1 MSQKKSVLSPSEMVG
16 YVRLSKA
23 RGRIVASAICILT
36 LGLLAWCFFGTMTDK
51 EYIKGVVFPVNG
63 TDGVSIPNSGM
74 VKELF
79 VHKGD
84 IVAAGQSLALV
95 SVSGIYSIVSSPYDG
110 IVLSNLSENETFEAF
125 EDIFNLLPADS
136 GGDSIVTGVT
146 AYANFKSKRF
156 LAPGQVAQITPANET
171 RERIG
176 YVRGKVV
183 SVSAYPVTK
192 REAILKLQN
201 ASLADEIF
209 PDDASVF
216 QVEIEMDI
224 NPRNGDELDW
234 SFLSK
239 EKVDMGVGTFCNIE
253 VITKSRNVFNY
264 MLENVSD
271 VGHSV
276 RLWVK
281 E

>member
-1 MSQKKSVLSPSEMVG
+1 MKKHTKILFATLWVSVMSLAPSYARETTDNKKDTLE
-16 YVRLSKA
+16 SKTKN
-23 RGRIVASAICILT
+23 SALYLNAESDSKPREIS
-36 LGLLAWCFFGTMTDK
+36 LGL
-51 EYIKGVVFPVNG
+51 PVNRFSA
-63 TDGVSIPNSGM
+63 VPI
-74 VKELF
+74 
-79 VHKGD
+79 
-84 IVAAGQSLALV
+84 
-95 SVSGIYSIVSSPYDG
+95 
-110 IVLSNLSENETFEAF
+110 F
-125 EDIFNLLPADS
+125 EDGMPVSYYIFNLLPSDI
-136 GGDSIVTGVT
+136 DQENFVTSVT
-146 AYANFKSKRF
+146 AFANFKSKRF

-253 VITKSRNVFNY
+253 VITKSRNVFSY